1 MMKVIHAQFVRLWA
15 YRWQIWVDITKE
27 MTADSRETAGR
38 LLWVVAL
45 PLAPLGVY
53 LFLANL
59 RVFPGHD
66 HIDGVAYVIVGATLW
81 LLFSGLLLAPINA
94 ILNKGKVAS
103 QSRYPLAA
111 AIASA
116 AGQVW
121 VEFAIRVVLCA
132 IVLALVQWPSPL
144 GLLMLLPVILPLSFF
159 FLGAGMV
166 LGVFAVAW
174 KDIAKLAPIVVQY
187 GFFVSNVLFAL
198 PAVIPHWLV
207 WSNPFAFA
215 IDSGRWVLMF
225 GEFLNLPLYVGW
237 SLAGVVLLLKGL
249 HFLGVAEPR
258 LAGHL

>member
-1 MMKVIHAQFVRLWA
+1 MLKVIHAQFVRLWV

-116 AGQVW
+116 VGQVW
-121 VEFAIRVVLCA
+121 VEFAIRAVLCA

-159 FLGAGMV
+159 FLGGEWSSVCSLWPGRTSPNWRRSSSSTASSSAMCCSRCRRSFRIGLSGATPSPSPSIAG
-166 LGVFAVAW
+166 
-174 KDIAKLAPIVVQY
+174 
-187 GFFVSNVLFAL
+187 
-198 PAVIPHWLV
+198 
-207 WSNPFAFA
+207 
-215 IDSGRWVLMF
+215 
-225 GEFLNLPLYVGW
+225 
-237 SLAGVVLLLKGL
+237 AGC
-249 HFLGVAEPR
+249 
-258 LAGHL
+258 